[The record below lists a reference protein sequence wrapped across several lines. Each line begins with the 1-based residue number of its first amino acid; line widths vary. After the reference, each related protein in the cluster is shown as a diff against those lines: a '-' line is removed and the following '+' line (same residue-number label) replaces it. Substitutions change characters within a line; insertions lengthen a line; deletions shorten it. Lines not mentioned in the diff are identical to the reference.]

1 MNKGEIALITTTD
14 IATPQA
20 LAAARTL
27 EVALNSGSESTVE
40 SSPKGL
46 LFTLTPFFRFR
57 HVEQPL
63 DLPGT
68 PTMVTESVSTVK

>member
-20 LAAARTL
+20 LTAARTL
-27 EVALNSGSESTVE
+27 EVTLRSKVRINRK